1 MTFITVFTAIYAQ
14 TTAPAAGGGGIMDIF
29 KNNPMAIAFPLILV
43 VMYFFMIRPQQK
55 KAKDAQ
61 NFKETIDKG
70 QKIVTIG
77 GIHGKILEV
86 KDKTF
91 VIEVGNGLKI
101 EIEKSA
107 VSLELTKA
115 VQNPAQV
122 VTK

>member
-1 MTFITVFTAIYAQ
+1 MTYSLINVLAQ
-14 TTAPAAGGGGIMDIF
+14 AAPAAGGGSFLGS
-29 KNNPMAIAFPLILV
+29 NPMIIAFPLILV

-55 KAKDAQ
+55 KAKEQ
-61 NFKETIDKG
+61 TTFKETIEKG

-91 VIEVGNGLKI
+91 VIEVGNGIKL

-115 VQNPAQV
+115 VQAPPAP
-122 VTK
+122 TK